1 MPQQITSVNLAV
13 MPFISSCDSTRA
25 NMSAKQFS
33 QSLTNPNCEIPF
45 VISNEYQTLV
55 DSSTLGIQF
64 AKFGGQVL
72 YNDND
77 ILVIYYPNAPQK
89 LITYRIPPFKKTTS
103 FFASCLRNS
112 LPQGSKFN
120 QGDILYEYDCFRDGI
135 PSSGYNVNTA
145 YCPFF
150 GFNHEDALTISES
163 FAQKAK
169 HQFTETIYIPIYEF
183 TLLQKIIEEF
193 INRQNETNT
202 KINELEKK
210 INYLKN
216 VSNIPISNNY
226 SPKDNNYLLN
236 NIIDQSFDENDLNE
250 KEEKNNENKQNIEKE
265 GGEEKEEEKENKG
278 KDNLDKE
285 NMNKEENTN
294 VTLLQSSKNESKK
307 TKFLFQQ
314 VLSKVNILENKHNE
328 LLEQFNSNNKEYKK
342 EVQSLKNKNKESTT
356 KITEL
361 ENMIKEMQNKKE
373 EEIDEMKII
382 NDDEENVEI
391 DQDKVKI
398 WIKNLEQK
406 LTKKIEFSD
415 KRNKNNEG
423 SLNELK
429 NEINDLK
436 NKLNNLESML
446 SSPNEKE
453 DEKKENEQSD
463 EEKKE
468 GRNIF
473 DDLAKKEELNQ
484 LKNEFQ
490 HKIDEVNDNIS
501 KNPLLNIDEK
511 KLYESIIPKLSQM
524 TQNLKENVQK
534 SIENNEKYVKNQIK
548 KIDIDSIKAEMASMK
563 KELKNKL
570 NKENLGSINLKIE
583 DMENIEENLRTLIDD
598 NRNDIRQCNDKY
610 AKIFKV
616 LETLRGQVLTLFDDE
631 ETKNKKDTDES
642 KIDWSLLV
650 SRQEYDEDKEKMN
663 KKIEKIYLQETD
675 NYRII
680 QEIQRKIRNLVTETD
695 LQNVE
700 QYLLNLLNE
709 NKIKISKTYVEKM
722 EHQKNLKLLE
732 LRIKT
737 LEETASKENENWL
750 LAKKPINGFLC
761 ASCEAYIGDLKNNE
775 EIATWNK
782 LTNKKDR
789 KNYRIGHGFSTM
801 LKMINTDLLKRL
813 EKEKENINNHSVI
826 NNSHIA
832 KSDDIKKIN
841 KNLPKINLTNQIN
854 INETQNM
861 HMNMN
866 MNNSHSDEV
875 NDHLNN
881 SSNNLNS
888 HTQINFDR
896 NFLNIK
902 GQLSDRAIN
911 KNVVINNF
919 NKDIID
925 NLTSEELHPKVIKIA
940 KKSKKA

>member
-1 MPQQITSVNLAV
+1 MKINNEFLFQKNNVINLITVK
-13 MPFISSCDSTRA
+13 
-25 NMSAKQFS
+25 MSLKEHII
-33 QSLTNPNCEIPF
+33 EIKPMK
-45 VISNEYQTLV
+45 I
-55 DSSTLGIQF
+55 DI
-64 AKFGGQVL
+64 
-72 YNDND
+72 ND
-77 ILVIYYPNAPQK
+77 IFDKKIGIAP
-89 LITYRIPPFKKTTS
+89 L
-103 FFASCLRNS
+103 L
-112 LPQGSKFN
+112 
-120 QGDILYEYDCFRDGI
+120 
-135 PSSGYNVNTA
+135 
-145 YCPFF
+145 
-150 GFNHEDALTISES
+150 
-163 FAQKAK
+163 
-169 HQFTETIYIPIYEF
+169 EF

-236 NIIDQSFDENDLNE
+236 NILDQSFDENDLNE
-250 KEEKNNENKQNIEKE
+250 KEEENNENKQNVEKE
-265 GGEEKEEEKENKG
+265 GGEEKEEEKENKD

-285 NMNKEENTN
+285 KINKEENKT

-314 VLSKVNILENKHNE
+314 VLSKINILENKHNE

-391 DQDKVKI
+391 DQDKVKV

-436 NKLNNLESML
+436 NKLNNLESIL

-453 DEKKENEQSD
+453 EDKKENEQLD

-473 DDLAKKEELNQ
+473 DDLAKKEELNK
-484 LKNEFQ
+484 LKEEFQ

-650 SRQEYDEDKEKMN
+650 SRQDYDEDKEKMN

-722 EHQKNLKLLE
+722 EHQKSLKLLE

-782 LTNKKDR
+782 LTSKKDR

-866 MNNSHSDEV
+866 MNNSHSEEV

-902 GQLSDRAIN
+902 GQLSERAIN
-911 KNVVINNF
+911 KNVVNNNF

-940 KKSKKA
+940 KKNKKA

>member
-1 MPQQITSVNLAV
+1 MSVKENI
-13 MPFISSCDSTRA
+13 F
-25 NMSAKQFS
+25 
-33 QSLTNPNCEIPF
+33 EIKPMK
-45 VISNEYQTLV
+45 I
-55 DSSTLGIQF
+55 DI
-64 AKFGGQVL
+64 
-72 YNDND
+72 ND
-77 ILVIYYPNAPQK
+77 IFDKKIELAP
-89 LITYRIPPFKKTTS
+89 L
-103 FFASCLRNS
+103 LE
-112 LPQGSKFN
+112 FN
-120 QGDILYEYDCFRDGI
+120 
-135 PSSGYNVNTA
+135 
-145 YCPFF
+145 
-150 GFNHEDALTISES
+150 
-163 FAQKAK
+163 
-169 HQFTETIYIPIYEF
+169 
-183 TLLQKIIEEF
+183 LLQKIIEEF
-193 INRQNETNT
+193 INRQNETNN

-210 INYLKN
+210 ITYIKN
-216 VSNIPISNNY
+216 MSSISQTNNY
-226 SPKDNNYLLN
+226 SPKDNNMLN
-236 NIIDQSFDENDLNE
+236 NINFESFEENDLNE
-250 KEEKNNENKQNIEKE
+250 KEDENEENKQNVENEENKQN
-265 GGEEKEEEKENKG
+265 EEKEEKEKNEQ
-278 KDNLDKE
+278 DNLDKD
-285 NMNKEENTN
+285 NINKEENKTK
-294 VTLLQSSKNESKK
+294 TLLQSSKNESKK

-328 LLEQFNSNNKEYKK
+328 LLEQFNSNNKEHKK
-342 EVQSLKNKNKESTT
+342 EIQSLKNKNKENTT
-356 KITEL
+356 KISEL

-373 EEIDEMKII
+373 EELDEMKII
-382 NDDEENVEI
+382 NDDEDNIEI
-391 DQDKVKI
+391 DQDKVKT

-423 SLNELK
+423 ALNGLK

-453 DEKKENEQSD
+453 KEEEDKNEQID

-473 DDLAKKEELNQ
+473 YDLAKKEELNK
-484 LKNEFQ
+484 LKLEFQ
-490 HKIDEVNDNIS
+490 QKIDEVNDNIS

-511 KLYESIIPKLSQM
+511 KLYESIIPKLGQM

-563 KELKNKL
+563 NELKNKL

-616 LETLRGQVLTLFDDE
+616 LETLRGQVLSLFDDE
-631 ETKNKKDTDES
+631 ESRNKKDTDES
-642 KIDWSLLV
+642 KLDLALLV
-650 SRQEYDEDKEKMN
+650 SRPDYDEDKEKMN

-700 QYLLNLLNE
+700 QYLLNILNE
-709 NKIKISKTYVEKM
+709 NKIKMSKTYVEKM
-722 EHQKNLKLLE
+722 ELQKSLKFLE

-782 LTNKKDR
+782 LSNKKDR

-801 LKMINTDLLKRL
+801 LKMLNTDLLKRL
-813 EKEKENINNHSVI
+813 EKEKEKENINNHSVI
-826 NNSHIA
+826 NNNHA
-832 KSDDIKKIN
+832 FKQDDIKKIN

-854 INETQNM
+854 INDTQN
-861 HMNMN
+861 MNMN
-866 MNNSHSDEV
+866 MNNSHSEEI
-875 NDHLNN
+875 NEHLNN

-888 HTQINFDR
+888 HTQINFER

-902 GQLSDRAIN
+902 GQLTDRAIN
-911 KNVVINNF
+911 ANKNANINNF

-925 NLTSEELHPKVIKIA
+925 NMTNEEIHPKVIKIA

>member
-1 MPQQITSVNLAV
+1 
-13 MPFISSCDSTRA
+13 
-25 NMSAKQFS
+25 MSLKENIF
-33 QSLTNPNCEIPF
+33 EIKPMK
-45 VISNEYQTLV
+45 I
-55 DSSTLGIQF
+55 DI
-64 AKFGGQVL
+64 
-72 YNDND
+72 ND
-77 ILVIYYPNAPQK
+77 IFDKKIELAP
-89 LITYRIPPFKKTTS
+89 L
-103 FFASCLRNS
+103 LE
-112 LPQGSKFN
+112 FN
-120 QGDILYEYDCFRDGI
+120 
-135 PSSGYNVNTA
+135 
-145 YCPFF
+145 
-150 GFNHEDALTISES
+150 
-163 FAQKAK
+163 
-169 HQFTETIYIPIYEF
+169 
-183 TLLQKIIEEF
+183 LLQKIIEEF
-193 INRQNETNT
+193 INRQNETNN

-210 INYLKN
+210 INYIKN
-216 VSNIPISNNY
+216 MSSISQTNNY
-226 SPKDNNYLLN
+226 SPKDNNMFN
-236 NIIDQSFDENDLNE
+236 NINFESFEENDLNE
-250 KEEKNNENKQNIEKE
+250 KEDENEENKQNVENEENKQN
-265 GGEEKEEEKENKG
+265 EEKEEKEKNVQ
-278 KDNLDKE
+278 DNLDKD
-285 NMNKEENTN
+285 NINKEENKTK
-294 VTLLQSSKNESKK
+294 TLLQSSKNESKK

-328 LLEQFNSNNKEYKK
+328 LLEQFNSNNKEHKK
-342 EVQSLKNKNKESTT
+342 EVQSLKNKNKENTT
-356 KITEL
+356 KISEL

-373 EEIDEMKII
+373 EELDEMKII
-382 NDDEENVEI
+382 NDDEDNIEI
-391 DQDKVKI
+391 DQDKVKT

-423 SLNELK
+423 ALNGLK

-453 DEKKENEQSD
+453 KEEEDKNEQVD

-468 GRNIF
+468 VRNIF
-473 DDLAKKEELNQ
+473 DDLAKKEELNIFK
-484 LKNEFQ
+484 LEFQ
-490 HKIDEVNDNIS
+490 QKIDEVNDNIS

-511 KLYESIIPKLSQM
+511 KLYESIIPKLGQM

-563 KELKNKL
+563 NELKNKL

-616 LETLRGQVLTLFDDE
+616 LETLRGQVLSLFDDE
-631 ETKNKKDTDES
+631 ESRNKKDTDES
-642 KIDWSLLV
+642 KLDLALLV
-650 SRQEYDEDKEKMN
+650 SRPDYDEDKEKMN

-700 QYLLNLLNE
+700 QYLLNILNE
-709 NKIKISKTYVEKM
+709 NKIKMSKTYVEKM
-722 EHQKNLKLLE
+722 ELQKSLKFLE
-732 LRIKT
+732 LRIKS

-782 LTNKKDR
+782 LSNKKDR

-801 LKMINTDLLKRL
+801 LKMLNTDLLKRL
-813 EKEKENINNHSVI
+813 EKEKEKENINNHSVI
-826 NNSHIA
+826 NNNHA
-832 KSDDIKKIN
+832 FKQDDIKKIN

-861 HMNMN
+861 NMN
-866 MNNSHSDEV
+866 MNNSHSEEI
-875 NDHLNN
+875 NQHLNN

-888 HTQINFDR
+888 HTQINFER

-902 GQLSDRAIN
+902 GQLTDRAIN
-911 KNVVINNF
+911 ANKNANINNF

-925 NLTSEELHPKVIKIA
+925 NMTNEEIHPKVIKIA

>member
-1 MPQQITSVNLAV
+1 
-13 MPFISSCDSTRA
+13 
-25 NMSAKQFS
+25 MSLKENIF
-33 QSLTNPNCEIPF
+33 EIKPMK
-45 VISNEYQTLV
+45 I
-55 DSSTLGIQF
+55 DI
-64 AKFGGQVL
+64 
-72 YNDND
+72 ND
-77 ILVIYYPNAPQK
+77 IFDKKIELAP
-89 LITYRIPPFKKTTS
+89 L
-103 FFASCLRNS
+103 LE
-112 LPQGSKFN
+112 FN
-120 QGDILYEYDCFRDGI
+120 
-135 PSSGYNVNTA
+135 
-145 YCPFF
+145 
-150 GFNHEDALTISES
+150 
-163 FAQKAK
+163 
-169 HQFTETIYIPIYEF
+169 
-183 TLLQKIIEEF
+183 LLQKIIEEF
-193 INRQNETNT
+193 INRQNETNN

-210 INYLKN
+210 INYIKN
-216 VSNIPISNNY
+216 MSSISQTNNY
-226 SPKDNNYLLN
+226 SPKDNNMFN
-236 NIIDQSFDENDLNE
+236 NINFESFEENDLNE
-250 KEEKNNENKQNIEKE
+250 KEDENEENKQN
-265 GGEEKEEEKENKG
+265 EEKEEKEKNEQ
-278 KDNLDKE
+278 DNLDKD
-285 NMNKEENTN
+285 NINKEENKTK
-294 VTLLQSSKNESKK
+294 TLLQSSKNESKK

-328 LLEQFNSNNKEYKK
+328 LLEQFNSNNKEHKK
-342 EVQSLKNKNKESTT
+342 EVQSLKNKNKENTT
-356 KITEL
+356 KISEL

-373 EEIDEMKII
+373 EELDEMKII
-382 NDDEENVEI
+382 NDDEDNIEI
-391 DQDKVKI
+391 DQDKVKT

-423 SLNELK
+423 ALNGLK

-453 DEKKENEQSD
+453 KEEEDKNEQVD

-473 DDLAKKEELNQ
+473 DDLAKKEELNK
-484 LKNEFQ
+484 LKLEFQ
-490 HKIDEVNDNIS
+490 QKIDEVNDNIS
-501 KNPLLNIDEK
+501 KNPLLNLDEK
-511 KLYESIIPKLSQM
+511 KLYESIIPKLGQM

-563 KELKNKL
+563 NELKNKL

-616 LETLRGQVLTLFDDE
+616 LETLRGQVLSLFDDE
-631 ETKNKKDTDES
+631 ESRNKKDTDES
-642 KIDWSLLV
+642 KLDLALLV
-650 SRQEYDEDKEKMN
+650 SRLDYNEDKEKMN

-700 QYLLNLLNE
+700 QYLLNILNE
-709 NKIKISKTYVEKM
+709 NKIKMSKTYVEKM
-722 EHQKNLKLLE
+722 ELQKSLKFLE
-732 LRIKT
+732 LRIKS

-782 LTNKKDR
+782 LSNKKDR

-801 LKMINTDLLKRL
+801 LKMLNTDLLKRL
-813 EKEKENINNHSVI
+813 EKEKEKENINNHSVI
-826 NNSHIA
+826 NNNHA
-832 KSDDIKKIN
+832 FKQDDIKKIN

-861 HMNMN
+861 KMN
-866 MNNSHSDEV
+866 MNNSHSEEI
-875 NDHLNN
+875 NEHLNN

-888 HTQINFDR
+888 HTQINFER

-902 GQLSDRAIN
+902 GQLTDRAIN
-911 KNVVINNF
+911 ANKNANINNF

-925 NLTSEELHPKVIKIA
+925 NMTNEEIHPKVIKIA

>member
-1 MPQQITSVNLAV
+1 
-13 MPFISSCDSTRA
+13 
-25 NMSAKQFS
+25 MSLKENIF
-33 QSLTNPNCEIPF
+33 EIKPMK
-45 VISNEYQTLV
+45 I
-55 DSSTLGIQF
+55 DI
-64 AKFGGQVL
+64 
-72 YNDND
+72 ND
-77 ILVIYYPNAPQK
+77 IFDKKIELAP
-89 LITYRIPPFKKTTS
+89 L
-103 FFASCLRNS
+103 LE
-112 LPQGSKFN
+112 FN
-120 QGDILYEYDCFRDGI
+120 
-135 PSSGYNVNTA
+135 
-145 YCPFF
+145 
-150 GFNHEDALTISES
+150 
-163 FAQKAK
+163 
-169 HQFTETIYIPIYEF
+169 
-183 TLLQKIIEEF
+183 LLQKIIEEF
-193 INRQNETNT
+193 INRQNETNN

-210 INYLKN
+210 ITYIKN
-216 VSNIPISNNY
+216 MSSISQTNNY
-226 SPKDNNYLLN
+226 SPKDNNMLN
-236 NIIDQSFDENDLNE
+236 NIIFESFEENDLNE
-250 KEEKNNENKQNIEKE
+250 KEDENEENKQNVENEENKQN
-265 GGEEKEEEKENKG
+265 EEKEEKEKNEQ
-278 KDNLDKE
+278 DNLDKD
-285 NMNKEENTN
+285 NINKEENKTK
-294 VTLLQSSKNESKK
+294 TLLQSSKNESKK

-328 LLEQFNSNNKEYKK
+328 LLEQFNSNNKEHKK
-342 EVQSLKNKNKESTT
+342 EVQSLKNKNKENTT
-356 KITEL
+356 KISEL

-373 EEIDEMKII
+373 EELDEMKII
-382 NDDEENVEI
+382 NDDEDNIEI
-391 DQDKVKI
+391 DQDKVKT

-406 LTKKIEFSD
+406 LTKKIEFAD

-423 SLNELK
+423 ALNGLK

-453 DEKKENEQSD
+453 KEEEDKNEKVD

-473 DDLAKKEELNQ
+473 DDLAKKEELNK
-484 LKNEFQ
+484 LKLEFQ
-490 HKIDEVNDNIS
+490 QKIDEVNDNIS

-511 KLYESIIPKLSQM
+511 KLYESIIPKLGQM

-563 KELKNKL
+563 NELKNKL

-616 LETLRGQVLTLFDDE
+616 LETLRGQVLSLFDDE
-631 ETKNKKDTDES
+631 ESRNKKDTDES
-642 KIDWSLLV
+642 KLDLALLV
-650 SRQEYDEDKEKMN
+650 SRPDYDEDKEKMN

-700 QYLLNLLNE
+700 QYLLNILNE
-709 NKIKISKTYVEKM
+709 NKIKMSKTYVEKM
-722 EHQKNLKLLE
+722 ELQKSLKFLE

-782 LTNKKDR
+782 LSNKKDR

-801 LKMINTDLLKRL
+801 LKMLNTDLLKRL
-813 EKEKENINNHSVI
+813 EKEKEKENINNHSVI
-826 NNSHIA
+826 NNNHA
-832 KSDDIKKIN
+832 FKQDDIKKIN

-854 INETQNM
+854 INETQK
-861 HMNMN
+861 MNMN
-866 MNNSHSDEV
+866 MNNSHSEEI
-875 NDHLNN
+875 NEHLNN

-888 HTQINFDR
+888 HTQINFER

-902 GQLSDRAIN
+902 GQLTDRAIN
-911 KNVVINNF
+911 ANKNANINNF

-925 NLTSEELHPKVIKIA
+925 NMTNEEIHPKVIKIA

>member
-1 MPQQITSVNLAV
+1 
-13 MPFISSCDSTRA
+13 
-25 NMSAKQFS
+25 MSLKENIF
-33 QSLTNPNCEIPF
+33 EIKPMK
-45 VISNEYQTLV
+45 I
-55 DSSTLGIQF
+55 DI
-64 AKFGGQVL
+64 
-72 YNDND
+72 ND
-77 ILVIYYPNAPQK
+77 IFDKKIELAP
-89 LITYRIPPFKKTTS
+89 L
-103 FFASCLRNS
+103 LE
-112 LPQGSKFN
+112 FN
-120 QGDILYEYDCFRDGI
+120 
-135 PSSGYNVNTA
+135 
-145 YCPFF
+145 
-150 GFNHEDALTISES
+150 
-163 FAQKAK
+163 
-169 HQFTETIYIPIYEF
+169 
-183 TLLQKIIEEF
+183 LLQKIIEEF
-193 INRQNETNT
+193 INRQNETNN

-210 INYLKN
+210 ITYIKN
-216 VSNIPISNNY
+216 MSSISQTNNY
-226 SPKDNNYLLN
+226 SPKDNNMLN
-236 NIIDQSFDENDLNE
+236 NIIFESFEENDLNE
-250 KEEKNNENKQNIEKE
+250 KEDENEENKQNVENEENKQN
-265 GGEEKEEEKENKG
+265 EEKEEKEKNVQ
-278 KDNLDKE
+278 DNLDKD
-285 NMNKEENTN
+285 NINKEENKTK
-294 VTLLQSSKNESKK
+294 TLLQSSKNESKK

-328 LLEQFNSNNKEYKK
+328 LLEQFNSNNKEHKK
-342 EVQSLKNKNKESTT
+342 EVQSLKNKNKENTT
-356 KITEL
+356 KISEL

-373 EEIDEMKII
+373 EELDEMKII
-382 NDDEENVEI
+382 NDDEDNIEI
-391 DQDKVKI
+391 DQDKVKT

-423 SLNELK
+423 ALNGLK

-453 DEKKENEQSD
+453 KEEEDKNEQVD

-473 DDLAKKEELNQ
+473 DDLAKKEELNK
-484 LKNEFQ
+484 LKLEFQ
-490 HKIDEVNDNIS
+490 QKIDEVNDNIS

-511 KLYESIIPKLSQM
+511 KLYESIIPKLGQM

-563 KELKNKL
+563 NELKNKL

-616 LETLRGQVLTLFDDE
+616 LETLRGQVLSLFDDE
-631 ETKNKKDTDES
+631 ESRNKKDTDES
-642 KIDWSLLV
+642 KLDLALLV
-650 SRQEYDEDKEKMN
+650 SRPDYDEDKEKMN

-700 QYLLNLLNE
+700 QYLLNILNE
-709 NKIKISKTYVEKM
+709 NKIKMSKTYVEKM
-722 EHQKNLKLLE
+722 ELQKSLKFLE

-782 LTNKKDR
+782 LSNKKDR

-801 LKMINTDLLKRL
+801 LKMLNTDLLKRL
-813 EKEKENINNHSVI
+813 EKEKEKENINNHSVI
-826 NNSHIA
+826 NNNHA
-832 KSDDIKKIN
+832 FKQDDIKKIN

-854 INETQNM
+854 INETQK
-861 HMNMN
+861 MNMN
-866 MNNSHSDEV
+866 MNNSHSEEI
-875 NDHLNN
+875 NEHLNN

-888 HTQINFDR
+888 HTQINFER

-902 GQLSDRAIN
+902 GQLTDRAIN
-911 KNVVINNF
+911 ANKNANINNF

-925 NLTSEELHPKVIKIA
+925 NMTNEEIHPKVIKIA

>member
-1 MPQQITSVNLAV
+1 
-13 MPFISSCDSTRA
+13 
-25 NMSAKQFS
+25 MSLKENIF
-33 QSLTNPNCEIPF
+33 EIKPMK
-45 VISNEYQTLV
+45 I
-55 DSSTLGIQF
+55 DI
-64 AKFGGQVL
+64 
-72 YNDND
+72 ND
-77 ILVIYYPNAPQK
+77 IFDKKIELAP
-89 LITYRIPPFKKTTS
+89 L
-103 FFASCLRNS
+103 LE
-112 LPQGSKFN
+112 FN
-120 QGDILYEYDCFRDGI
+120 
-135 PSSGYNVNTA
+135 
-145 YCPFF
+145 
-150 GFNHEDALTISES
+150 
-163 FAQKAK
+163 
-169 HQFTETIYIPIYEF
+169 
-183 TLLQKIIEEF
+183 LLQKIIEEF
-193 INRQNETNT
+193 INRQNETNN

-210 INYLKN
+210 ITYIKN
-216 VSNIPISNNY
+216 MSSISQTNNY
-226 SPKDNNYLLN
+226 SPKDNNMLN
-236 NIIDQSFDENDLNE
+236 NIIFESFEENDLNE
-250 KEEKNNENKQNIEKE
+250 KEDENEENKQNVENEENKQN
-265 GGEEKEEEKENKG
+265 EEKEEKEKNEQ
-278 KDNLDKE
+278 DNLDKD
-285 NMNKEENTN
+285 NINKEENKTK
-294 VTLLQSSKNESKK
+294 TLLQSSKNESKK

-328 LLEQFNSNNKEYKK
+328 LLEQFNSNNKEHKK
-342 EVQSLKNKNKESTT
+342 EVQSLKNKNKENTT
-356 KITEL
+356 KISEL

-373 EEIDEMKII
+373 EELDEMKII
-382 NDDEENVEI
+382 NDDEDNIEI
-391 DQDKVKI
+391 DQDKVKT

-423 SLNELK
+423 ALNGLK

-453 DEKKENEQSD
+453 KEEEDKNEQVD
-463 EEKKE
+463 EGKKE

-473 DDLAKKEELNQ
+473 DDLAKKEELNK
-484 LKNEFQ
+484 LKLEFQ
-490 HKIDEVNDNIS
+490 QKIDEVNDNIS

-511 KLYESIIPKLSQM
+511 KLYESIIPKLGQM

-563 KELKNKL
+563 NELKNKL

-616 LETLRGQVLTLFDDE
+616 LETLRGQVLSLFDDE
-631 ETKNKKDTDES
+631 ESRNKKDTDES
-642 KIDWSLLV
+642 KLDLALLV
-650 SRQEYDEDKEKMN
+650 SRPDYDEDKEKMN

-700 QYLLNLLNE
+700 QYLLNILNE
-709 NKIKISKTYVEKM
+709 NKIKMSKTYVEKM
-722 EHQKNLKLLE
+722 ELQKSLKFLE

-782 LTNKKDR
+782 LSNKKDR

-801 LKMINTDLLKRL
+801 LKMLNTDLLKRL
-813 EKEKENINNHSVI
+813 EKEKEKENINNHSVI
-826 NNSHIA
+826 NNNHA
-832 KSDDIKKIN
+832 FKQDDIKKIN

-861 HMNMN
+861 NMN
-866 MNNSHSDEV
+866 MNNSHSEEI
-875 NDHLNN
+875 NEHLNN

-888 HTQINFDR
+888 HTQINFER

-902 GQLSDRAIN
+902 GQLTDRAIN
-911 KNVVINNF
+911 ANKNANINNF

-925 NLTSEELHPKVIKIA
+925 NMTNEEIHPKVIKIA

>member
-1 MPQQITSVNLAV
+1 
-13 MPFISSCDSTRA
+13 
-25 NMSAKQFS
+25 MSLKENIF
-33 QSLTNPNCEIPF
+33 EIKPMK
-45 VISNEYQTLV
+45 I
-55 DSSTLGIQF
+55 DI
-64 AKFGGQVL
+64 
-72 YNDND
+72 ND
-77 ILVIYYPNAPQK
+77 IFDKKIELAP
-89 LITYRIPPFKKTTS
+89 L
-103 FFASCLRNS
+103 LE
-112 LPQGSKFN
+112 FN
-120 QGDILYEYDCFRDGI
+120 
-135 PSSGYNVNTA
+135 
-145 YCPFF
+145 
-150 GFNHEDALTISES
+150 
-163 FAQKAK
+163 
-169 HQFTETIYIPIYEF
+169 
-183 TLLQKIIEEF
+183 LLQKIIEEF
-193 INRQNETNT
+193 INRQNETNN

-210 INYLKN
+210 INYIKN
-216 VSNIPISNNY
+216 MSSISQTNNY
-226 SPKDNNYLLN
+226 SPKDNNMFN
-236 NIIDQSFDENDLNE
+236 NINFESFEENDLNE
-250 KEEKNNENKQNIEKE
+250 KEDENEENKQNVENEENKQN
-265 GGEEKEEEKENKG
+265 EEKEEKEKNVQ
-278 KDNLDKE
+278 DNLDKD
-285 NMNKEENTN
+285 NINKEENKTK
-294 VTLLQSSKNESKK
+294 TLLQSSKNESKK

-328 LLEQFNSNNKEYKK
+328 LLEQFNSNNKEHKK
-342 EVQSLKNKNKESTT
+342 EVQSLKNKNKENTT
-356 KITEL
+356 KISEL

-373 EEIDEMKII
+373 EELDEMKII
-382 NDDEENVEI
+382 NDDEDNIEI
-391 DQDKVKI
+391 DQDKVKT

-423 SLNELK
+423 ALNGLK

-453 DEKKENEQSD
+453 KEEEDKNEQVD
-463 EEKKE
+463 EGKKE

-473 DDLAKKEELNQ
+473 DDLAKKEELNK
-484 LKNEFQ
+484 LKLEFQ
-490 HKIDEVNDNIS
+490 QKIDEVNDNIS

-511 KLYESIIPKLSQM
+511 KLYESIIPKLGQM

-563 KELKNKL
+563 NELKNKL

-616 LETLRGQVLTLFDDE
+616 LETLRGQVLSLFDDE
-631 ETKNKKDTDES
+631 ESRNKKDTDES
-642 KIDWSLLV
+642 KLDLALLV
-650 SRQEYDEDKEKMN
+650 SRPDYDEDKEKMN

-700 QYLLNLLNE
+700 QYLLNILNE
-709 NKIKISKTYVEKM
+709 NKIKMSKTYVEKM
-722 EHQKNLKLLE
+722 ELQKSLKFLE

-782 LTNKKDR
+782 LSNKKDR

-801 LKMINTDLLKRL
+801 LKMLNTDLLKRL
-813 EKEKENINNHSVI
+813 EKEKEKENINNHSVI
-826 NNSHIA
+826 NNNHA
-832 KSDDIKKIN
+832 FKQDDIKKIN

-861 HMNMN
+861 NMN
-866 MNNSHSDEV
+866 MNNSHSEEI
-875 NDHLNN
+875 NEHLNN

-888 HTQINFDR
+888 HTQINFER

-902 GQLSDRAIN
+902 GQLTDRAIN
-911 KNVVINNF
+911 ANKNANINNF

-925 NLTSEELHPKVIKIA
+925 NMTNEEIHPKVIKIA

>member
-1 MPQQITSVNLAV
+1 
-13 MPFISSCDSTRA
+13 
-25 NMSAKQFS
+25 MSLKENIF
-33 QSLTNPNCEIPF
+33 EIKPMK
-45 VISNEYQTLV
+45 I
-55 DSSTLGIQF
+55 DI
-64 AKFGGQVL
+64 
-72 YNDND
+72 ND
-77 ILVIYYPNAPQK
+77 IFDKKIELAP
-89 LITYRIPPFKKTTS
+89 L
-103 FFASCLRNS
+103 LE
-112 LPQGSKFN
+112 FN
-120 QGDILYEYDCFRDGI
+120 
-135 PSSGYNVNTA
+135 
-145 YCPFF
+145 
-150 GFNHEDALTISES
+150 
-163 FAQKAK
+163 
-169 HQFTETIYIPIYEF
+169 
-183 TLLQKIIEEF
+183 LLQKIIEEF
-193 INRQNETNT
+193 INRQNETNN

-210 INYLKN
+210 ITYIKN
-216 VSNIPISNNY
+216 MSSISQTNNY
-226 SPKDNNYLLN
+226 SPKDNNMFN
-236 NIIDQSFDENDLNE
+236 NINFESFEENDLNE
-250 KEEKNNENKQNIEKE
+250 KEDENEENKQNVENEENKQN
-265 GGEEKEEEKENKG
+265 EEKEEKEKNVQ
-278 KDNLDKE
+278 DNLDKD
-285 NMNKEENTN
+285 NINKEENKTK
-294 VTLLQSSKNESKK
+294 TLLQSSKNESKK

-328 LLEQFNSNNKEYKK
+328 LLEQFNSNNKEHKK
-342 EVQSLKNKNKESTT
+342 EVQSLKNKNKENTT
-356 KITEL
+356 KISEL

-373 EEIDEMKII
+373 EELDEMKII
-382 NDDEENVEI
+382 NDDEDNIEI
-391 DQDKVKI
+391 DQDKVKT

-406 LTKKIEFSD
+406 LAKKIEFSD

-423 SLNELK
+423 ALNGLK

-453 DEKKENEQSD
+453 KEEEDKNEQVD

-468 GRNIF
+468 VRNIF
-473 DDLAKKEELNQ
+473 DDLAKKEELNK
-484 LKNEFQ
+484 LKLEFQ
-490 HKIDEVNDNIS
+490 QKIDEVNDNIS

-511 KLYESIIPKLSQM
+511 KLYESIIPKLGQM

-563 KELKNKL
+563 NELKNKL

-616 LETLRGQVLTLFDDE
+616 LETLRGQVLSLFDDE
-631 ETKNKKDTDES
+631 ESRNKKDTDES
-642 KIDWSLLV
+642 KLDLALLV
-650 SRQEYDEDKEKMN
+650 SRPDYDEDKEKMN

-700 QYLLNLLNE
+700 QYLLNILNE
-709 NKIKISKTYVEKM
+709 NKIKMSKTYVEKM
-722 EHQKNLKLLE
+722 ELQKSLKFLE
-732 LRIKT
+732 LRIKS

-782 LTNKKDR
+782 LSNKKDR

-801 LKMINTDLLKRL
+801 LKMLNTDLLKRL
-813 EKEKENINNHSVI
+813 EKEKEKENINNHSVI
-826 NNSHIA
+826 NNNHA
-832 KSDDIKKIN
+832 FKQDDIKKIN

-861 HMNMN
+861 NMN
-866 MNNSHSDEV
+866 MNNSHSEEI
-875 NDHLNN
+875 NQHLNN

-888 HTQINFDR
+888 HTQINFER

-902 GQLSDRAIN
+902 GQLTDRAIN
-911 KNVVINNF
+911 ANKNANINNF

-925 NLTSEELHPKVIKIA
+925 NMTNEEIHPKVIKIA

>member
-1 MPQQITSVNLAV
+1 
-13 MPFISSCDSTRA
+13 
-25 NMSAKQFS
+25 MSLKENIF
-33 QSLTNPNCEIPF
+33 EIKPMK
-45 VISNEYQTLV
+45 I
-55 DSSTLGIQF
+55 DI
-64 AKFGGQVL
+64 
-72 YNDND
+72 ND
-77 ILVIYYPNAPQK
+77 IFDKKIELAP
-89 LITYRIPPFKKTTS
+89 L
-103 FFASCLRNS
+103 LE
-112 LPQGSKFN
+112 FN
-120 QGDILYEYDCFRDGI
+120 
-135 PSSGYNVNTA
+135 
-145 YCPFF
+145 
-150 GFNHEDALTISES
+150 
-163 FAQKAK
+163 
-169 HQFTETIYIPIYEF
+169 
-183 TLLQKIIEEF
+183 LLQKIIEEF
-193 INRQNETNT
+193 INRQNETNN

-210 INYLKN
+210 INYIKN
-216 VSNIPISNNY
+216 MSSISQTNNY
-226 SPKDNNYLLN
+226 SPKDNNMLN
-236 NIIDQSFDENDLNE
+236 NIIFESFEENDLNE
-250 KEEKNNENKQNIEKE
+250 KEDENEENKQNVENEENKQN
-265 GGEEKEEEKENKG
+265 EEKEEKEKNVQ
-278 KDNLDKE
+278 DNLDKD
-285 NMNKEENTN
+285 NINKEENKTK
-294 VTLLQSSKNESKK
+294 TLLQSSKNESKK

-328 LLEQFNSNNKEYKK
+328 LLEQFNSNNKEHKK
-342 EVQSLKNKNKESTT
+342 EVQSLKNKNKENAT
-356 KITEL
+356 KISEL

-373 EEIDEMKII
+373 EELDEMKII
-382 NDDEENVEI
+382 NDDEDNIEI
-391 DQDKVKI
+391 DQDKVKT

-423 SLNELK
+423 ALNGLK

-453 DEKKENEQSD
+453 KEEEDKNEQVD

-473 DDLAKKEELNQ
+473 DDLAKKEELNK
-484 LKNEFQ
+484 LKLEFQ
-490 HKIDEVNDNIS
+490 QKIDEVNDNIS

-511 KLYESIIPKLSQM
+511 KLYESIIPKLGQM
-524 TQNLKENVQK
+524 TQNLKENIQK

-563 KELKNKL
+563 NELKNKL

-616 LETLRGQVLTLFDDE
+616 LETLRGQVLSLFDDE
-631 ETKNKKDTDES
+631 ESRNKKDTDES
-642 KIDWSLLV
+642 KLDLSLLV
-650 SRQEYDEDKEKMN
+650 SRPDYDEDKEKMN

-700 QYLLNLLNE
+700 QYLLNILNE
-709 NKIKISKTYVEKM
+709 NKIKMSKTYVEKM
-722 EHQKNLKLLE
+722 ELQKSLKFLE
-732 LRIKT
+732 LRIKS

-782 LTNKKDR
+782 LSNKKDR

-801 LKMINTDLLKRL
+801 LKMLNTDLLKRL
-813 EKEKENINNHSVI
+813 EKEKEKENINNHSVI
-826 NNSHIA
+826 NNNHA
-832 KSDDIKKIN
+832 FKQDDIKKIN

-861 HMNMN
+861 NMN
-866 MNNSHSDEV
+866 MNNSHSEEI
-875 NDHLNN
+875 NEHLNN

-888 HTQINFDR
+888 HTQINFER

-902 GQLSDRAIN
+902 GQLTDRAIN
-911 KNVVINNF
+911 ANKNANINNF

-925 NLTSEELHPKVIKIA
+925 NMTNEEIHPKVIKIA

>member
-1 MPQQITSVNLAV
+1 
-13 MPFISSCDSTRA
+13 
-25 NMSAKQFS
+25 MSLKENIF
-33 QSLTNPNCEIPF
+33 EIKPMK
-45 VISNEYQTLV
+45 I
-55 DSSTLGIQF
+55 DI
-64 AKFGGQVL
+64 
-72 YNDND
+72 ND
-77 ILVIYYPNAPQK
+77 IFDKKIELAP
-89 LITYRIPPFKKTTS
+89 L
-103 FFASCLRNS
+103 LE
-112 LPQGSKFN
+112 FN
-120 QGDILYEYDCFRDGI
+120 
-135 PSSGYNVNTA
+135 
-145 YCPFF
+145 
-150 GFNHEDALTISES
+150 
-163 FAQKAK
+163 
-169 HQFTETIYIPIYEF
+169 
-183 TLLQKIIEEF
+183 LLQKIIEEF
-193 INRQNETNT
+193 INRQNETNN

-210 INYLKN
+210 ITYIKN
-216 VSNIPISNNY
+216 MSSISQTNNY
-226 SPKDNNYLLN
+226 SPKDNNMLN
-236 NIIDQSFDENDLNE
+236 NIKNEENKQNEE
-250 KEEKNNENKQNIEKE
+250 KEEKEKNEQ
-265 GGEEKEEEKENKG
+265 
-278 KDNLDKE
+278 DNLDKD
-285 NMNKEENTN
+285 NINKEENKTK
-294 VTLLQSSKNESKK
+294 TLLQSNKNESKK
-307 TKFLFQQ
+307 NKFLFQQ

-328 LLEQFNSNNKEYKK
+328 LLEQFNSNNKEHKK
-342 EVQSLKNKNKESTT
+342 EVQSLKNKNKENTT
-356 KITEL
+356 KISEL

-373 EEIDEMKII
+373 EELDEMKII
-382 NDDEENVEI
+382 NDDEDNIEI
-391 DQDKVKI
+391 DQDKVKT

-423 SLNELK
+423 ALNGLK

-453 DEKKENEQSD
+453 KEEEDKNEQVD

-473 DDLAKKEELNQ
+473 DDLAKKEELNK
-484 LKNEFQ
+484 LKLEFQ
-490 HKIDEVNDNIS
+490 QKIDEVNDNIS

-511 KLYESIIPKLSQM
+511 KLYESIIPKLGQM

-563 KELKNKL
+563 NELKNKL

-616 LETLRGQVLTLFDDE
+616 LETLRGQVLSLFDDE
-631 ETKNKKDTDES
+631 ESRNKKDTDES
-642 KIDWSLLV
+642 KLDLSLLV
-650 SRQEYDEDKEKMN
+650 SRPDYDEDKEKMN

-700 QYLLNLLNE
+700 QYLLNILNE
-709 NKIKISKTYVEKM
+709 NKIKMSKTYVEKM
-722 EHQKNLKLLE
+722 ELQKSLKFLE
-732 LRIKT
+732 LRIKS

-782 LTNKKDR
+782 LSNKKDR

-801 LKMINTDLLKRL
+801 LKMLNTDLLKRL
-813 EKEKENINNHSVI
+813 EKEKEKENINNHSVI
-826 NNSHIA
+826 NNNHA
-832 KSDDIKKIN
+832 FKQDDIKKIN

-861 HMNMN
+861 NMN
-866 MNNSHSDEV
+866 MNNSHSEEI
-875 NDHLNN
+875 NEHLNN

-888 HTQINFDR
+888 HTQINFER

-902 GQLSDRAIN
+902 GQLTDRAIN
-911 KNVVINNF
+911 ANKNANINNF

-925 NLTSEELHPKVIKIA
+925 NMTNEEIHPKVIKIA

>member
-1 MPQQITSVNLAV
+1 
-13 MPFISSCDSTRA
+13 
-25 NMSAKQFS
+25 MSLKENIF
-33 QSLTNPNCEIPF
+33 EIKPMK
-45 VISNEYQTLV
+45 I
-55 DSSTLGIQF
+55 DI
-64 AKFGGQVL
+64 
-72 YNDND
+72 ND
-77 ILVIYYPNAPQK
+77 IFDKKIELAP
-89 LITYRIPPFKKTTS
+89 L
-103 FFASCLRNS
+103 LE
-112 LPQGSKFN
+112 FN
-120 QGDILYEYDCFRDGI
+120 
-135 PSSGYNVNTA
+135 
-145 YCPFF
+145 
-150 GFNHEDALTISES
+150 
-163 FAQKAK
+163 
-169 HQFTETIYIPIYEF
+169 
-183 TLLQKIIEEF
+183 LLQKIIEEF
-193 INRQNETNT
+193 INRQNETNN

-210 INYLKN
+210 ITYIKN
-216 VSNIPISNNY
+216 MSSISQTNNY
-226 SPKDNNYLLN
+226 SPKDNNMFN
-236 NIIDQSFDENDLNE
+236 NINFESFEENDLNE
-250 KEEKNNENKQNIEKE
+250 KEDENEENKQNVENEENKQN
-265 GGEEKEEEKENKG
+265 EEKEEKEKNEQ
-278 KDNLDKE
+278 DNLDKD
-285 NMNKEENTN
+285 NINKEENKTK
-294 VTLLQSSKNESKK
+294 TLLQSSKNESKK

-328 LLEQFNSNNKEYKK
+328 LLEQFNSNNKEHKK
-342 EVQSLKNKNKESTT
+342 EVQSLKNKNKENTT
-356 KITEL
+356 KISEL

-373 EEIDEMKII
+373 EELDEMKII
-382 NDDEENVEI
+382 NDDEDNIEI
-391 DQDKVKI
+391 DQDKVKT

-423 SLNELK
+423 ALNGLK

-436 NKLNNLESML
+436 NKLNTLESML

-453 DEKKENEQSD
+453 KEEDKNEQVD

-473 DDLAKKEELNQ
+473 DDLAKKEELNK
-484 LKNEFQ
+484 LKLEFQ
-490 HKIDEVNDNIS
+490 QKIDEVNDNIS

-511 KLYESIIPKLSQM
+511 KLYESIIPKLGQM

-563 KELKNKL
+563 NELKNKL

-616 LETLRGQVLTLFDDE
+616 LETLRGQVLSLFDDE
-631 ETKNKKDTDES
+631 ESRNKKDTDES
-642 KIDWSLLV
+642 KLDLALLV
-650 SRQEYDEDKEKMN
+650 SRPDYDEDKEKMN

-700 QYLLNLLNE
+700 QYLLNILNE
-709 NKIKISKTYVEKM
+709 NKIKMSKTYVEKM
-722 EHQKNLKLLE
+722 ELQKSLKFLE

-782 LTNKKDR
+782 LSNKKDR

-801 LKMINTDLLKRL
+801 LKMLNTDLLKRL
-813 EKEKENINNHSVI
+813 EKEKEKENINNHSVI
-826 NNSHIA
+826 NNNHA
-832 KSDDIKKIN
+832 FKQDDIKKIN

-861 HMNMN
+861 NMN
-866 MNNSHSDEV
+866 MNNSHSEEI
-875 NDHLNN
+875 NEHLNN

-888 HTQINFDR
+888 HTQINFER

-902 GQLSDRAIN
+902 GQLTDRAIN
-911 KNVVINNF
+911 ANKNANINNF

-925 NLTSEELHPKVIKIA
+925 NMTNEEIHPKVIKIA

>member
-1 MPQQITSVNLAV
+1 
-13 MPFISSCDSTRA
+13 
-25 NMSAKQFS
+25 MSLKENIF
-33 QSLTNPNCEIPF
+33 EIKPMK
-45 VISNEYQTLV
+45 I
-55 DSSTLGIQF
+55 DI
-64 AKFGGQVL
+64 
-72 YNDND
+72 ND
-77 ILVIYYPNAPQK
+77 IFDKKIELAP
-89 LITYRIPPFKKTTS
+89 L
-103 FFASCLRNS
+103 LE
-112 LPQGSKFN
+112 FN
-120 QGDILYEYDCFRDGI
+120 
-135 PSSGYNVNTA
+135 
-145 YCPFF
+145 
-150 GFNHEDALTISES
+150 
-163 FAQKAK
+163 
-169 HQFTETIYIPIYEF
+169 
-183 TLLQKIIEEF
+183 LLQKIIEEF
-193 INRQNETNT
+193 INRQNETNN

-210 INYLKN
+210 ITYIKN
-216 VSNIPISNNY
+216 MSSISQTNNY
-226 SPKDNNYLLN
+226 SPKDNNMLN
-236 NIIDQSFDENDLNE
+236 NIIFESFEENDLNE
-250 KEEKNNENKQNIEKE
+250 KEDENEENKQNVENEENKQN
-265 GGEEKEEEKENKG
+265 EEKEEKEKIEQ
-278 KDNLDKE
+278 DNLDKD
-285 NMNKEENTN
+285 NINKEENKTK
-294 VTLLQSSKNESKK
+294 TLLQSSKNESKK

-328 LLEQFNSNNKEYKK
+328 LLEQFNSNNKEHKK
-342 EVQSLKNKNKESTT
+342 EVLSLKNKNKENTT
-356 KITEL
+356 KISEL

-373 EEIDEMKII
+373 EELDEMKII
-382 NDDEENVEI
+382 NDDEDNIEI
-391 DQDKVKI
+391 DQDKVKT

-406 LTKKIEFSD
+406 LTKKMEFSD

-423 SLNELK
+423 ALNGLK

-453 DEKKENEQSD
+453 KEEEDKNEQVD

-473 DDLAKKEELNQ
+473 DDLAKKEELNK
-484 LKNEFQ
+484 LKLEFQ
-490 HKIDEVNDNIS
+490 QKIEEVNDNIS

-511 KLYESIIPKLSQM
+511 KLYESIIPKLGQM

-563 KELKNKL
+563 NELKNKL

-616 LETLRGQVLTLFDDE
+616 LETLRGQVLSLFDDE
-631 ETKNKKDTDES
+631 ESRNKKDTDES
-642 KIDWSLLV
+642 KLDLSLLV
-650 SRQEYDEDKEKMN
+650 SRPDYDEDKEKMN

-700 QYLLNLLNE
+700 QYLLNILNE
-709 NKIKISKTYVEKM
+709 NKIKMSKTYVEKM
-722 EHQKNLKLLE
+722 ELQKSLKFLE

-782 LTNKKDR
+782 LSNKKDR

-801 LKMINTDLLKRL
+801 LKMLNTDLLKRL
-813 EKEKENINNHSVI
+813 EKEKEKENINNHSVI
-826 NNSHIA
+826 NNNHA
-832 KSDDIKKIN
+832 FKQDDIKKIN

-861 HMNMN
+861 NMN
-866 MNNSHSDEV
+866 MNNSHSEEI
-875 NDHLNN
+875 NEHLNN

-888 HTQINFDR
+888 HTQINFER

-902 GQLSDRAIN
+902 GQLTDRAIN
-911 KNVVINNF
+911 ANKNANINNF

-925 NLTSEELHPKVIKIA
+925 NMTNEEIHPKVIKIA